1 MPHTGFSR
9 VNQKPQV
16 LVNHKNNELY
26 RLITGLWLSRRTLKG
41 SALLLTVALVVWLAS
56 PGDAV
61 AQRFGFPVVQPPGE
75 AFRHEPIFGVGPRT
89 IWKNGFGLEVGLD
102 RDKSRRE
109 ESWGLE
115 YHAIYGL
122 TSNWAV
128 TAETHQVLDQSE
140 SGDTGLGDL
149 LLRTKYR
156 FYRND
161 VPGGVFH
168 AAVMGGVELPTGATS
183 LSSESTDFFAG
194 LSGAFEGRRWLV
206 FATGR
211 YRVNTKG
218 TNDVKRGNVFLY
230 DVALG
235 LRPVK
240 TGYYRPDLVLM
251 AELNGQVF
259 GEREV
264 QGRAVEGSS
273 GDRLLAGFGA
283 WVTYRNWAFKP
294 GMQVPVYTNLN
305 GGDLDYRFVVAVEFH
320 I

>member
-1 MPHTGFSR
+1 MLSMPDNMAGLPI
-9 VNQKPQV
+9 KPM
-16 LVNHKNNELY
+16 KP
-26 RLITGLWLSRRTLKG
+26 RRASG
-41 SALLLTVALVVWLAS
+41 VPLA
-56 PGDAV
+56 PGTA
-61 AQRFGFPVVQPPGE
+61 
-75 AFRHEPIFGVGPRT
+75 
-89 IWKNGFGLEVGLD
+89 FGLD
-102 RDKSRRE
+102 
-109 ESWGLE
+109 
-115 YHAIYGL
+115 
-122 TSNWAV
+122 
-128 TAETHQVLDQSE
+128 QVLDQSGAGE
-140 SGDTGLGDL
+140 TGLGDL

-161 VPGGVFH
+161 IPGGVFH
-168 AAVMGGVELPTGATS
+168 AAVMGGAEFPTGAS
-183 LSSESTDFFAG
+183 GLSSESTDFFAG

-251 AELNGQVF
+251 VELNGQVF

-264 QGRAVEGSS
+264 QGRAVEESS

-283 WVTYRNWAFKP
+283 WVTYRNWALKP
-294 GMQVPVYTNLN
+294 GMQVPVHTNLN
-305 GGDLDYRFVVAVEFH
+305 GGDLDYRFVIAVEFH

>member
-1 MPHTGFSR
+1 ML
-9 VNQKPQV
+9 VNQKTR
-16 LVNHKNNELY
+16 ELY
-26 RLITGLWLSRRTLKG
+26 RLVTGSRLSRGALKG
-41 SALLLTVALVVWLAS
+41 CALLLAAAIAVGLAL
-56 PGDAV
+56 PGDAF
-61 AQRFGFPVVQPPGE
+61 AQRDGFPVVQRPGKT
-75 AFRHEPIFGVGPRT
+75 FRHEPIFGIGPRT
-89 IWKNGFGLEVGLD
+89 IWKNGFGMEVGLD

-109 ESWGLE
+109 ESWGFE
-115 YHAIYGL
+115 YEVLYGL
-122 TSNWAV
+122 TADWAV
-128 TAETHQVLDQSE
+128 TAEMRQVLDR
-140 SGDTGLGDL
+140 SGEGGTGFGDL

-168 AAVMGGVELPTGATS
+168 AAVLGGVEFPTGAGG
-183 LSSESTDFFAG
+183 LGSESTDFFAG
-194 LSGAFEGRRWLV
+194 LSGAFEGRRWLI
-206 FATGR
+206 FATAR

-218 TNDVKRGNVFLY
+218 ANDVRQGNVFLY
-230 DVALG
+230 DVAMG

-240 TGYYRPDLVLM
+240 TGYYQPDLVLM

-264 QGRAVEGSS
+264 RGRRVAGSS

-283 WVTYRNWAFKP
+283 WITYRNWALKP

-305 GGDLDYRFVVAVEFH
+305 GGELDYRIVLAVEFH